1 MSGKGEVPPS
11 EQKFVPDKVGTCPLE
26 RVLCKKQMREAHGQ
40 NQSPQGSASELYR
53 LGLSYHHGDGVPRSF
68 DLAYKHY
75 IEADALGCPHSK
87 FTLYCLFHDHKDYQ
101 KSAHWCLAAAMSG
114 DLAAQASLV
123 YVYRAGIYGSKEP
136 DVVEAFAWGNLTIC
150 QKEAQSESWSDWRK
164 SFRSFEATLT
174 PDQIRMGE
182 ARSVELFARIKK
194 N

>member
-1 MSGKGEVPPS
+1 
-11 EQKFVPDKVGTCPLE
+11 
-26 RVLCKKQMREAHGQ
+26 MREADD
-40 NQSPQGSASELYR
+40 QSDGHRANPSELYR
-53 LGLSYHHGDGVPRSF
+53 LGLSYHRGDGVPRSF

-87 FTLYCLFHDHKDYQ
+87 FALFCLFQDYKDHQ

-114 DLAAQASLV
+114 DLAAQGSLV
-123 YVYRAGIYGSKEP
+123 SVYRTGIYGLKEP

-194 N
+194 S